1 MHKLD
6 MRHSRRALA
15 EFDRTAAERD
25 QPRQAAI
32 TEELVRRAERNEE
45 IARNAV
51 REAFYLDTADPNSRE
66 ACMLMP
72 ITLIRHMVKIHG
84 AE

>member
-1 MHKLD
+1 MRKLD
-6 MRHSRRALA
+6 MRYSRRALA

-25 QPRQAAI
+25 QAWKAAT
-32 TEELVRRAERNEE
+32 TEELVRRAKRNEE

-51 REAFYLDTADPNSRE
+51 REAFYLDTKDRNSRE

-72 ITLIRHMVKIHG
+72 ITLIRDMVKVHG
-84 AE
+84 TE

>member
-1 MHKLD
+1 MRKAD

-25 QPRQAAI
+25 QAWKAAT
-32 TEELVRRAERNEE
+32 TEELVRCAERDEE
-45 IARNAV
+45 TARNAV
-51 REAFYLDTADPNSRE
+51 REAFYLDTADRNNRE

-72 ITLIRHMVKIHG
+72 ITLIRDIVKIH
-84 AE
+84 ETE